1 MPLQL
6 KAFILNIINVWIIY
20 TLFLHLDNDF
30 FLLSFVF
37 KFFDFYV
44 HDYKAI
50 QFYIF
55 AWINLK
61 KLKLI
66 YFLCLNVYKLN
77 HYFSFV
83 CYELWSYFILN
94 FKYIVICKKKI
105 LKIFIV
111 LKKNCVNRLAHY
123 KVKL

>member
-1 MPLQL
+1 M
-6 KAFILNIINVWIIY
+6 I
-20 TLFLHLDNDF
+20 F
-30 FLLSFVF
+30 FLFNFVF
-37 KFFDFYV
+37 TFFDFYV

-55 AWINLK
+55 AWINCI

-66 YFLCLNVYKLN
+66 YFLCLNVYNLN
-77 HYFSFV
+77 HYCSVV

-94 FKYIVICKKKI
+94 FKSIVKCKKNRI
-105 LKIFIV
+105 LIIFIII
-111 LKKNCVNRLAHY
+111 KKNFVNQLAHC